1 MSQRFLILAAF
12 ALITLLGYFQFP
24 GHTYLQSDTQ
34 IYIPILER
42 LRDPDLYKAD
52 PVALRPH
59 VSYTIYDEVAL
70 ALRRLT
76 GLDFE
81 WVLAAQQLVFRFL
94 GIWGVY
100 LIATS
105 MGLQTRMAVVVA
117 SIVHLGASIHGPA
130 VLTVEYEPVPRGF
143 AIPLIIL
150 AIGLLAHNRTLPA
163 AAVAGLAILFH
174 PPTVVPFLAVYGIML
189 LRLPDAEER
198 RRRWQYLLPILGAAA
213 LLFVFSKLQAGLSEK
228 QDLFGRIDA
237 ELERLQRLRGAYNW
251 VSLWAV
257 EWIWQYLFLWVAGV
271 IAFLRMGR
279 WVPEKLQFFVAGL
292 PAYGLL
298 MIPVSY
304 LTLEGMKWS
313 FIPQF
318 QPARAVLFVVL
329 MIMITGSAAGLRAAQ
344 ARRWLEAVVWLVIVF
359 AIPVNIRVLPIL
371 FPNLTDPVIVRRLL
385 LTLGLAGLAVLAAV
399 MEKRRGAWATWAAC
413 LILPCFLIPHVGGIQ
428 NFPELHHPELD
439 ELAAWARENTPQD
452 AVFLFP
458 FAERS
463 LHPGVFRARSLRT
476 VYVDWKSGGQVNL
489 LKDFADEWWQRW
501 QAAMARPGS
510 KLDLASYARLGI
522 DFIVVERKDALPEV
536 QTVFANSRY
545 AVYGVPR

>member
-1 MSQRFLILAAF
+1 MSQRFLTLAAF

-42 LRDPDLYKAD
+42 LRDPGLYKAD

-59 VSYTIYDEVAL
+59 VSYTIYDEVSL

-94 GIWGVY
+94 GVWGVY
-100 LIATS
+100 LIATA

-189 LRLPDAEER
+189 LWLPDRGER
-198 RRRWQYLLPILGAAA
+198 KRRWQYLLPILGAAA
-213 LLFVFSKLQAGLSEK
+213 LLFVFSKLQAGISEK
-228 QDLFGRIDA
+228 QDLFGRIDP

-251 VSLWAV
+251 VSLWAI

-271 IAFLRMGR
+271 IAFLRMRR
-279 WVPEKLQFFVAGL
+279 WMPEKLQFFVAGL

-329 MIMITGSAAGLRAAQ
+329 MIMITGGAAGLRAAQ
-344 ARRWLEAVVWLVIVF
+344 ARRWLEAVFWLVIVF

-371 FPNLTDPVIVRRLL
+371 FPNLTDPVIVRRVL
-385 LTLGLAGLAVLAAV
+385 LTLGLAGIAVLAAV
-399 MEKRRGAWATWAAC
+399 VEKRRGAWAAWAAC
-413 LILPCFLIPHVGGIQ
+413 LILPCFVIPSVGGIE
-428 NFPELHHPELD
+428 NFPKLHHSELD
-439 ELAAWARENTPQD
+439 ELAAWARQNTPQD

-458 FAERS
+458 FAGRS
-463 LHPGVFRARSLRT
+463 LHPGVFRARSLRA

-501 QAAMARPGS
+501 QAGMAPAGS
-510 KLDLASYARLGI
+510 KLDLASYARLGV
-522 DFIVVERKDALPEV
+522 DFIVVERKDAPPET
-536 QTVFANSRY
+536 QPVFANSRY
-545 AVYGVPR
+545 AVYEVRR